1 MKKALS
7 LILVLTLAVSMLCTV
22 AFAEGSKTDVFNP
35 VGSGSKT
42 DVFSPI
48 GAGSKTDIFN
58 PSKMDL
64 LSSLTINT
72 KESELDAITAEEMA
86 AALAEAE
93 VEADTEKL
101 VVVTQRDYTAKE
113 FPVAVTFYG
122 EGTEDVVVYQ
132 FVKYEGEDSW
142 KLLYNGLAGEWEVE
156 FEAAGTYAIAVL
168 VD

>member
-7 LILVLTLAVSMLCTV
+7 LILVLALAVSMLCTV
-22 AFAEGSKTDVFNP
+22 AFAEGSKTDVF
-35 VGSGSKT
+35 
-42 DVFSPI
+42 SPI
-48 GAGSKTDIFN
+48 GAGSKTDIFT
-58 PSKMDL
+58 PSKVDQ
-64 LSSLTINT
+64 LSSIAIDI

-86 AALAEAE
+86 AALAE
-93 VEADTEKL
+93 VEADAEKL

>member
-7 LILVLTLAVSMLCTV
+7 LILVLALAVSMLCTV
-22 AFAEGSKTDVFNP
+22 AFAEGSKTDVF
-35 VGSGSKT
+35 
-42 DVFSPI
+42 SPI
-48 GAGSKTDIFN
+48 GAGSKTDIFT
-58 PSKMDL
+58 PSKVDQ
-64 LSSLTINT
+64 LSSIAIDI

-86 AALAEAE
+86 AALAE
-93 VEADTEKL
+93 VEADAEKL
-101 VVVTQRDYTAKE
+101 VVVAQRDYTTKE
-113 FPVAVTFYG
+113 FPAAVTFYG

>member
-7 LILVLTLAVSMLCTV
+7 LILVLALAVSMLCTV

-48 GAGSKTDIFN
+48 D
-58 PSKMDL
+58 
-64 LSSLTINT
+64 T
-72 KESELDAITAEEMA
+72 KESELDVITAEEMA

-93 VEADTEKL
+93 VEADAEKL
-101 VVVTQRDYTAKE
+101 VVVAQRDYTAKE

-132 FVKYEGEDSW
+132 VVKYEGEDSW

>member
-7 LILVLTLAVSMLCTV
+7 LILVLALAVSMLCTV

-48 GAGSKTDIFN
+48 D
-58 PSKMDL
+58 
-64 LSSLTINT
+64 T
-72 KESELDAITAEEMA
+72 KESELDVITAEEMA
-86 AALAEAE
+86 AALAE
-93 VEADTEKL
+93 VEADAEKL
-101 VVVTQRDYTAKE
+101 VVVAQRDYTAKE